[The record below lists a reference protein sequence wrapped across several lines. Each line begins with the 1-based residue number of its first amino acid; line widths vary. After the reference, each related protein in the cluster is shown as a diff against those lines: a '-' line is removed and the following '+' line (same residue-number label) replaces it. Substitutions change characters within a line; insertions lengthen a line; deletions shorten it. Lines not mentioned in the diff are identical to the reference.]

1 MKKLIALLI
10 SGGVIGQLLFPINHA
25 ESSSKN
31 ANQLSGN
38 RNVDDDYIQHAIE
51 EVTSVNIE
59 AILGSEPAE
68 TEESVSRKERLA
80 LVKEYV
86 RKYNLRPNQ
95 LYRTAL
101 NGELYFTIYNDK
113 TYESIHQ
120 NIADELLENGIPVF
134 DVPYKFDPKEYETL
148 LALHN
153 IPTNQIYKLHDGVTL
168 FLFLHPNG
176 KVEWLP
182 EYEAVT
188 KKIPITWLPY
198 ILVNDSDLKP
208 YSEIMAIQNFPKNT
222 VYRVNIGSLPRYVHF
237 DNDENV
243 NLISKNQIG
252 TLDVKNYDQ
261 MPINENILDEVKHTL
276 KSSGVPTDKIYQIMI
291 NNHPQHFNYALYDTV
306 YYVRKKNLEN
316 KTIVDFE
323 EAVKELEEKR
333 REEERSAT
341 TMKWAGI
348 GVVTGIILYFI
359 WRRKNKR

>member
-1 MKKLIALLI
+1 MKKMIALLI
-10 SGGVIGQLLFPINHA
+10 SGVVIGQLIFPINYA
-25 ESSSKN
+25 KSSSKN
-31 ANQLSGN
+31 ATQLSTN
-38 RNVDDDYIQHAIE
+38 RNVDEDYIQNAIE

-59 AILGSEPAE
+59 AIVGNEPAE

-80 LVKEYV
+80 LVQEYL
-86 RKYNLRPNQ
+86 KAYNLRPNQ
-95 LYRTAL
+95 LYKTSL
-101 NGELYFTIYNDK
+101 EGDLYFTIYNDK

-120 NIADELLENGIPVF
+120 NIADELRENGIPVF

-153 IPTNQIYKLHDGVTL
+153 IPTNQIYKLHDYGTL

-188 KKIPITWLPY
+188 KKIPITWLPD

-208 YSEIMAIQNFPKNT
+208 YSEIMSLQNFPKNT
-222 VYRVNIGSLPRYVHF
+222 VYRINIGSLPRYVHF

-243 NLISKNQIG
+243 QLISKNQIG
-252 TLDVKNYDQ
+252 TLNVKNYDQ
-261 MPINENILDEVKHTL
+261 MPINENILDEIKHTL
-276 KSSGVPTDKIYQIMI
+276 NNSGVATDTTYRIMI
-291 NNHPQHFNYALYDTV
+291 NNHPQHFSYNSFDSV
-306 YYVRKKNLEN
+306 HYVRKSDLEN
-316 KTIVDFE
+316 RTIVDFE
-323 EAVKELEEKR
+323 EAVKELEVKK

-348 GVVTGIILYFI
+348 GAVIGIIFYFI